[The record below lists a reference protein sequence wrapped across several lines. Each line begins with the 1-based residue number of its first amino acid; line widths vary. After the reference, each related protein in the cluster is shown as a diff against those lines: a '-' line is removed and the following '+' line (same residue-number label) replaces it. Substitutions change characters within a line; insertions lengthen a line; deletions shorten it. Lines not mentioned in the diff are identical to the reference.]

1 MTQAVRLSMV
11 VLYASRMSSSRLN
24 DLFGLI
30 PASILASWQNIYLLN
45 GNADTDLCTA
55 YDSVVRVAVALNHPP
70 NDLSGAD
77 GTAPSILALNE
88 LEEFI
93 GRSHSMAVE
102 KIPSGGFRKCN
113 DMSFTCYER
122 EPS

>member
-55 YDSVVRVAVALNHPP
+55 YDSVVVLQLLLIIHPTTSAAL
-70 NDLSGAD
+70 
-77 GTAPSILALNE
+77 TALL
-88 LEEFI
+88 L
-93 GRSHSMAVE
+93 R
-102 KIPSGGFRKCN
+102 
-113 DMSFTCYER
+113 Y
-122 EPS
+122 